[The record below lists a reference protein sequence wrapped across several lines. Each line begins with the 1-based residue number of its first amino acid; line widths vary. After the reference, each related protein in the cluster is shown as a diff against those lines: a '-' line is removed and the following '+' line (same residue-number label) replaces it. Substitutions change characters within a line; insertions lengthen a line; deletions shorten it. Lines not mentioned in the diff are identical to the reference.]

1 MLELL
6 SITNYFGSTRALD
19 NVSLTVSAGEIVSL
33 LGPSGCGKSTLLAI
47 AAGLETPDE
56 GEVRWAGQN
65 LAGVPA
71 HRRRFGLMF
80 QDYAL
85 FPHRNVFDNVAFGL
99 RMQKDAL
106 KLTDHTQEI
115 EGRVRE
121 VLALVGLQG

>member
-6 SITNYFGSTRALD
+6 SITKTFGSTRALE
-19 NVSLTVSAGEIVSL
+19 NVSLAVSAGEIVSL

-47 AAGLETPDE
+47 VAGLETPDE
-56 GEVRWAGQN
+56 GGVRWAGEN

-99 RMQKDAL
+99 RMRGLSKV
-106 KLTDHTQEI
+106 EI
-115 EGRVRE
+115 AREVRE
-121 VLALVGLQG
+121 ALRRG